1 MRMLELAMPDCPCK
15 ETVVRTNFALGRTG
29 STSARPPRQQG
40 FSLIDIMFVVLLFG
54 VLMAVTVPGATT
66 ASRRYNL
73 IAANREVA
81 AQVRAARLTAVT
93 SNRTIRVR
101 FNCPV
106 AGQYR
111 VVEVVNNAAIDN
123 AADRCS
129 STTYPYPDPNPAA
142 LPDLDGPV
150 MVLRGGITFGGVQD
164 LDIAPTGRVTPLT
177 GAVPATIGVTNSY
190 ETQNLT
196 VSATGRVQVP

>member
-1 MRMLELAMPDCPCK
+1 M
-15 ETVVRTNFALGRTG
+15 
-29 STSARPPRQQG
+29 SARPPRQQG
-40 FSLIDIMFVVLLFG
+40 FTLIDIMFTVSLLG
-54 VLMAVTVPGATT
+54 VLMAVAVPGASN
-66 ASRRYNL
+66 ASRRYHL
-73 IAANREVA
+73 ATATREVGT
-81 AQVRAARLTAVT
+81 QVRLARLKAVT

-106 AGQYR
+106 AGQFR
-111 VVEVVNNAAIDN
+111 VVEVVNNAAIDD

-150 MVLRGGITFGGVQD
+150 VVLRGGITFGGVQD
-164 LDIAPTGRVTPLT
+164 LDIAPTGRVTALT
-177 GAVPATIGVTNSY
+177 GEVPATIGVTNNH
-190 ETQNLT
+190 ETQNVI

>member
-1 MRMLELAMPDCPCK
+1 
-15 ETVVRTNFALGRTG
+15 
-29 STSARPPRQQG
+29 
-40 FSLIDIMFVVLLFG
+40 MFVVSLLG

-66 ASRRYNL
+66 ASRCYHL
-73 IAANREVA
+73 AAANREVA
-81 AQVRAARLTAVT
+81 AQVRAARLTALT
-93 SNRTIRVR
+93 ANRTIRVR
-101 FNCPV
+101 FNCP
-106 AGQYR
+106 APGQYR

-150 MVLRGGITFGGVQD
+150 MVLRGGITFGGIQD

-177 GAVPATIGVTNSY
+177 AAVPATIGVTNSY
-190 ETQNLT
+190 ETQNVT

>member
-1 MRMLELAMPDCPCK
+1 MPP
-15 ETVVRTNFALGRTG
+15 NFALGRAG
-29 STSARPPRQQG
+29 SIDARPPRHQG
-40 FSLIDIMFVVLLFG
+40 FTLIDIMFVVLLLG
-54 VLMAVTVPGATT
+54 VLMAVTIPGATT

-73 IAANREVA
+73 IAATREVA
-81 AQVRAARLTAVT
+81 AQVRVARLKAVT
-93 SNRTIRVR
+93 SNRTMRVR
-101 FNCPV
+101 FNCPA

-111 VVEVVNNAAIDN
+111 VVEVVNNAAIDD

-142 LPDLDGPV
+142 LPDLDEPV

-164 LDIAPTGRVTPLT
+164 LEIAPTGRVTALT
-177 GAVPATIGVTNSY
+177 GAVPATIGVTDSY
-190 ETQNLT
+190 GETQNVI

>member
-1 MRMLELAMPDCPCK
+1 MP
-15 ETVVRTNFALGRTG
+15 TNFALGRTG
-29 STSARPPRQQG
+29 SMRARPPRRHRQQG
-40 FSLIDIMFVVLLFG
+40 FSLIDIMFVVLLLG

-66 ASRRYNL
+66 ASRRYHL
-73 IAANREVA
+73 LAATREVA
-81 AQVRAARLTAVT
+81 AQVRVARLRAVT

-101 FNCPV
+101 FNCPA

-150 MVLRGGITFGGVQD
+150 MVLPGGVTFGGIQD
-164 LDIAPTGRVTPLT
+164 LDIAPTGRVTALT
-177 GAVPATIGVTNSY
+177 GALPATIGVTNSY
-190 ETQNLT
+190 ETRNLT

>member
-1 MRMLELAMPDCPCK
+1 ML
-15 ETVVRTNFALGRTG
+15 TNFCFARAG
-29 STSARPPRQQG
+29 SMSARPPRQHRQG
-40 FSLIDIMFVVLLFG
+40 GFTLIDIMFTVSLLG

-66 ASRRYNL
+66 ASRRYHL
-73 IAANREVA
+73 AAATRDVA
-81 AQVRAARLTAVT
+81 AQVRVARLRAVT
-93 SNRTIRVR
+93 ANRTIRVR
-101 FNCPV
+101 FNCPA
-106 AGQYR
+106 AGQFR

-129 STTYPYPDPNPAA
+129 STTYPYPDPNPVA

-150 MVLRGGITFGGVQD
+150 MVLRGGITFGGIQD
-164 LDIAPTGRVTPLT
+164 LDIAPTGRVTALT

-190 ETQNLT
+190 ETQNVT

>member
-1 MRMLELAMPDCPCK
+1 MF
-15 ETVVRTNFALGRTG
+15 TV
-29 STSARPPRQQG
+29 
-40 FSLIDIMFVVLLFG
+40 SLLG
-54 VLMAVTVPGATT
+54 VLMAVTVPGATS
-66 ASRRYNL
+66 ASRRYHL
-73 IAANREVA
+73 AAATREVG
-81 AQVRAARLTAVT
+81 AQVRLARLKAVT
-93 SNRTIRVR
+93 ANRTIRVR
-101 FNCPV
+101 FNCPA
-106 AGQYR
+106 AGQFR

-142 LPDLDGPV
+142 QPDLDGPV

-164 LDIAPTGRVTPLT
+164 LDIDPTGRVTALT

-190 ETQNLT
+190 DTQNVT

>member
-1 MRMLELAMPDCPCK
+1 MPTNLA
-15 ETVVRTNFALGRTG
+15 FGRTG
-29 STSARPPRQQG
+29 STSARQRG
-40 FSLIDIMFVVLLFG
+40 FSLIDIMFVVLLLG
-54 VLMAVTVPGATT
+54 LLMAVTVPGATT

-73 IAANREVA
+73 IAATREVA
-81 AQVRAARLTAVT
+81 AQVRVARLKAVT

-101 FNCPV
+101 FNCPA
-106 AGQYR
+106 AGQFR
-111 VVEVVNNAAIDN
+111 VIEVVNNVAIDN

-150 MVLRGGITFGGVQD
+150 MVLRGGSTFDGVQD
-164 LDIAPTGRVTPLT
+164 LEIAPTGRVTALT
-177 GAVPATIGVTNSY
+177 GAVPATIGVTNGY
-190 ETQNLT
+190 ETQNVT

>member
-1 MRMLELAMPDCPCK
+1 MM
-15 ETVVRTNFALGRTG
+15 TNFCFGRTG
-29 STSARPPRQQG
+29 SMSARPPRQQG
-40 FSLIDIMFVVLLFG
+40 FTLIDIMFTVALLG

-66 ASRRYNL
+66 ASRRYHL
-73 IAANREVA
+73 LSATREVA
-81 AQVRAARLTAVT
+81 AQVRVARLKAVT
-93 SNRTIRVR
+93 ANRTMRVR
-101 FNCPV
+101 FNCPA

-111 VVEVVNNAAIDN
+111 VVEVVNNAAIDD

-150 MVLRGGITFGGVQD
+150 MVLRGGITFDGVQD
-164 LDIAPTGRVTPLT
+164 LDIAPTGRVTALT
-177 GAVPATIGVTNSY
+177 GAVPATIGVRNSY
-190 ETQNLT
+190 ETQNVT